1 MSLISNIKGNKS
13 DLPKVINN
21 TLIQAISTNKYS
33 EGEIEVTIGTFKN
46 EPAYEI
52 SYTRKF
58 SWGYNNDL
66 CIDVGKIKQY
76 GAPRL
81 IYIRPQDKN
90 DIRTM
95 GIDIRFI
102 GTEKTNV
109 IIDGYTFVYG
119 NSFIKPIYDVDNIKR
134 FTDCYFYGA
143 DQEFNIR
150 NAHSDIKEVLFNG
163 SNYFSGKSKSRII
176 KSRGFYNLENDS
188 TLDLSEYA
196 YKIRHIGL

>member
-21 TLIQAISTNKYS
+21 VLIQAISTNKYDAN
-33 EGEIEVTIGTFKN
+33 EIEVTIGTFKN
-46 EPAYEI
+46 EPAYVI

-58 SWGYNNDL
+58 SWGINNDL
-66 CIDVGKIKQY
+66 YIDVGKIKQY
-76 GAPRL
+76 RAPRL
-81 IYIRPQDKN
+81 IYISPQNEN
-90 DIRTM
+90 DFRTV

-102 GTEKTNV
+102 GTEKTNG
-109 IIDGYTFVYG
+109 IIDGYTFVYS
-119 NSFIKPIYDVDNIKR
+119 NSFIKPIYDVDDIKK

-163 SNYFSGKSKSRII
+163 SNYFSGKSKDRII
-176 KSRGFYNLENDS
+176 KSRGFYNLEKDD